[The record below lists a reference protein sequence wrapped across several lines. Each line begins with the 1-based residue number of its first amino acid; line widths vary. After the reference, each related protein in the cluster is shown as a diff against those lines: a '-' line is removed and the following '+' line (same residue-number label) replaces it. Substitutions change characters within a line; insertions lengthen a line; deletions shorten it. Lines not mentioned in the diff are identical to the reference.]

1 MISLGE
7 KSMRKFLTI
16 LLSGILIL
24 AQGVI
29 TFAADGIEDE
39 QQYEMVENTDWLPGE
54 MSENTDISTC
64 TLYIADIY
72 TSIVKVSSTQVSI
85 YAETVCSQKVK
96 SIKVIYILQKWNGSK
111 WVDIVSRTATAYDV
125 SSTHKSYTISGLG
138 TGKYRCK
145 ASAVATGYNGY
156 AEGLAGYSGSIS
168 L

>member
-1 MISLGE
+1 
-7 KSMRKFLTI
+7 MRKFLTI

-145 ASAVATGYNGY
+145 ASAVAPGYNGY

>member
-1 MISLGE
+1 
-7 KSMRKFLTI
+7 MRKFLTI

-64 TLYIADIY
+64 TLYIAYIY

>member
-1 MISLGE
+1 
-7 KSMRKFLTI
+7 MRKFLTI

>member
-1 MISLGE
+1 
-7 KSMRKFLTI
+7 MRKFLTI

-29 TFAADGIEDE
+29 TFAADGSEDD
-39 QQYEMVENTDWLPGE
+39 QQYEMVENADWLSGE

-85 YAETVCSQKVK
+85 YAETICSQKVK

>member
-1 MISLGE
+1 
-7 KSMRKFLTI
+7 MRKFLTI

-29 TFAADGIEDE
+29 TFAADGIEDD
-39 QQYEMVENTDWLPGE
+39 QQYEMVENADWLSGE

-85 YAETVCSQKVK
+85 YAETICSQKVK

-138 TGKYRCK
+138 TGK
-145 ASAVATGYNGY
+145 
-156 AEGLAGYSGSIS
+156 
-168 L
+168 

>member
-1 MISLGE
+1 
-7 KSMRKFLTI
+7 MRKFLTI

-29 TFAADGIEDE
+29 TFAADGIEDD
-39 QQYEMVENTDWLPGE
+39 QQYEMVENADWLSGE

-85 YAETVCSQKVK
+85 YAETICSQKVK

-156 AEGLAGYSGSIS
+156 AEGLAGYSGGIS

>member
-1 MISLGE
+1 
-7 KSMRKFLTI
+7 MRKFLTI
-16 LLSGILIL
+16 MLSGILIL

>member
-1 MISLGE
+1 
-7 KSMRKFLTI
+7 MRKFLTI

-29 TFAADGIEDE
+29 TFAADGIEDD
-39 QQYEMVENTDWLPGE
+39 QQYEMVENADWLSGE

-85 YAETVCSQKVK
+85 YAETICSQKVK
-96 SIKVIYILQKWNGSK
+96 SIKVIYILHKWNGSK

>member
-1 MISLGE
+1 
-7 KSMRKFLTI
+7 MRKFLTI

-29 TFAADGIEDE
+29 TFAADEIEDE

-54 MSENTDISTC
+54 MSENTDISTY

>member
-1 MISLGE
+1 
-7 KSMRKFLTI
+7 MRKFLTI

-29 TFAADGIEDE
+29 TFAADGIEDD

>member
-1 MISLGE
+1 
-7 KSMRKFLTI
+7 MRKFLTI

-29 TFAADGIEDE
+29 TFATDGIEDD
-39 QQYEMVENTDWLPGE
+39 QQYEMVENADWLSGE

-85 YAETVCSQKVK
+85 YAETICSQKVK

>member
-1 MISLGE
+1 
-7 KSMRKFLTI
+7 MRKFLTI

-29 TFAADGIEDE
+29 TFAADGIEDD
-39 QQYEMVENTDWLPGE
+39 QQYEMVENADWLPGE

>member
-1 MISLGE
+1 
-7 KSMRKFLTI
+7 MRKFLTI

-29 TFAADGIEDE
+29 TFATDGIEDD
-39 QQYEMVENTDWLPGE
+39 QQYEMVENADWLPGE

-85 YAETVCSQKVK
+85 HAQTICSETVK
-96 SIKVIYILQKWNGSK
+96 SIKVTYILQKWNGSK
-111 WVDIVSRTATAYDV
+111 WVNVASQTATAYNA
-125 SSTHKSYTISGLG
+125 SSARKSYTISGLG
-138 TGKYRCK
+138 SGSYRCK
-145 ASAVATGYNGY
+145 ASATATGYNGY
-156 AEGLAGYSGSIS
+156 AESLAGYSGSIS

>member
-1 MISLGE
+1 
-7 KSMRKFLTI
+7 MRKFLTI

-29 TFAADGIEDE
+29 TFAADGIEDD
-39 QQYEMVENTDWLPGE
+39 QQYEMVENADWLSGE

-85 YAETVCSQKVK
+85 YAETICSQKVK
-96 SIKVIYILQKWNGSK
+96 SIKVIYILQKRNGSK

>member
-1 MISLGE
+1 
-7 KSMRKFLTI
+7 MRKFLTI

-29 TFAADGIEDE
+29 TFAADGIEDD
-39 QQYEMVENTDWLPGE
+39 QQYEMVENADWLSGE

>member
-1 MISLGE
+1 
-7 KSMRKFLTI
+7 MRKFLTI

-29 TFAADGIEDE
+29 TFAADGIEDD
-39 QQYEMVENTDWLPGE
+39 QQYEMVENADWLPGE

-72 TSIVKVSSTQVSI
+72 TSIVKVSSTQASI

-138 TGKYRCK
+138 TGRYRCK

-156 AEGLAGYSGSIS
+156 AEGLAGYSGSIK

>member
-1 MISLGE
+1 
-7 KSMRKFLTI
+7 MRKFLTI

-85 YAETVCSQKVK
+85 YVETVCSQKVK
-96 SIKVIYILQKWNGSK
+96 SIKVIYILQKWNESK

>member
-1 MISLGE
+1 
-7 KSMRKFLTI
+7 MRKFLTI

-29 TFAADGIEDE
+29 TFAADEIEDE

>member
-1 MISLGE
+1 
-7 KSMRKFLTI
+7 MRKFLTI

-72 TSIVKVSSTQVSI
+72 TSIVKVSSTQGSI

>member
-1 MISLGE
+1 
-7 KSMRKFLTI
+7 MRKFLTI

-29 TFAADGIEDE
+29 TFAADGIEDD
-39 QQYEMVENTDWLPGE
+39 QQYEMVENADWLSGE

-64 TLYIADIY
+64 ALYIADIY

-85 YAETVCSQKVK
+85 YAETICSQKVK

>member
-1 MISLGE
+1 
-7 KSMRKFLTI
+7 MRKFLTI

-29 TFAADGIEDE
+29 TFAADEIEDE

-111 WVDIVSRTATAYDV
+111 WGDIVSRTATAYDV

>member
-1 MISLGE
+1 
-7 KSMRKFLTI
+7 MRKFLTI

-29 TFAADGIEDE
+29 TFAADGIEDD
-39 QQYEMVENTDWLPGE
+39 QQYEMVENADWLSGE

-85 YAETVCSQKVK
+85 HAQTICSETVK
-96 SIKVIYILQKWNGSK
+96 SIKVTYILQKWNGSK
-111 WVDIVSRTATAYDV
+111 WVNVASQTATAYNA
-125 SSTHKSYTISGLG
+125 SSARKSYTISGLG
-138 TGKYRCK
+138 SGSYRCK
-145 ASAVATGYNGY
+145 ASATATGYNGY
-156 AEGLAGYSGSIS
+156 AESLAGYSGSIS

>member
-1 MISLGE
+1 
-7 KSMRKFLTI
+7 MRKFLTI

-29 TFAADGIEDE
+29 TFAADEIEDE

-156 AEGLAGYSGSIS
+156 AEGLAGYSSSIS

>member
-1 MISLGE
+1 
-7 KSMRKFLTI
+7 MRKFLTI

-24 AQGVI
+24 APGVI
-29 TFAADGIEDE
+29 KCGADGIEDD
-39 QQYEMVENTDWLPGE
+39 QQYEMVENADWLSGE

-85 YAETVCSQKVK
+85 YAETICSQKVK